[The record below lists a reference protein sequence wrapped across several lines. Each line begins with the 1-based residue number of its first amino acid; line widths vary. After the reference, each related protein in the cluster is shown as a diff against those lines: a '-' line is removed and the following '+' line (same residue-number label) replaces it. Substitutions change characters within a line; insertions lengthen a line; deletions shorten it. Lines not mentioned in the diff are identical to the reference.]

1 MEDRMVEPGKRDR
14 QRVRKIALEAQR
26 QLAERGMAVEGGFA
40 AYHLMVLPEDVGP
53 IQLLETR
60 RAFYAGAQHL
70 FSTILHMLDPGE
82 DPTEADLTRMD
93 AIDKELRDWARSEA
107 ADFGLKL

>member
-1 MEDRMVEPGKRDR
+1 MSEERDA
-14 QRVRKIALEAQR
+14 QRARKIALEAQR
-26 QLAERGMAVEGGFA
+26 QLVAQGKAIEGGFA
-40 AYHLMVLPEDVGP
+40 AYHLMVLQGAGP

-70 FSTILHMLDPGE
+70 FSTIMHMLDPGD
-82 DPTEADLTRMD
+82 DPTADDLTRMD
-93 AIDKELRDWARSEA
+93 LIDKELRDWARAEA